1 MIDEEFSY
9 KVKIKLSGEVLRII
23 KSNYKLDFLISTIG
37 GCFMFF
43 YLIFGCFGKM
53 INNYFMKARLA
64 KELYSETDESETF
77 SGCLKAC
84 LKCCRMPCTDKS
96 VIQKIQRDLDY
107 ISMAQKVDNMY
118 KLSSVFHNSLSTRQL
133 SLIYLK

>member
-1 MIDEEFSY
+1 
-9 KVKIKLSGEVLRII
+9 
-23 KSNYKLDFLISTIG
+23 
-37 GCFMFF
+37 
-43 YLIFGCFGKM
+43 
-53 INNYFMKARLA
+53 MKARLA